1 MKNIQSI
8 NVWKNGTIIAATK
21 LQVNI
26 VFDNLQNTATF
37 FYQLLEVVNAEFF
50 PIAEGNVYMGST
62 DYTSWDRSID
72 DAYSYVAGEL
82 NLTIVP

>member
-8 NVWKNGTIIAATK
+8 NVWKNGTISAATK
-21 LQVNI
+21 LKVNV
-26 VFDNLQNTATF
+26 VFDNLETSAAF

-50 PIAEGNVYMGST
+50 PIAEGNVNMGST